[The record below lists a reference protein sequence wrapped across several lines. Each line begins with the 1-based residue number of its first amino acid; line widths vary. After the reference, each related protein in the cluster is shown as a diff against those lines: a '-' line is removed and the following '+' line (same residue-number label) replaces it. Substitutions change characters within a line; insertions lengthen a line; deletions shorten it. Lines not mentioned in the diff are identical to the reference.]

1 MLGLEKAIVKADDI
15 HMNSIFSNLILNAK
29 DALEESEYDRQKEIG
44 ITVDK
49 DMAHEGFV
57 VNISDNGPGIMEE
70 NLYEIFEPFYST
82 KPTTGTG
89 LGLGVVKR
97 LIRRE
102 VDHIIPIPIAFVW
115 LEQLATDTH
124 RF

>member
-1 MLGLEKAIVKADDI
+1 MKADDI

-49 DMAHEGFV
+49 DMARGVLV
-57 VNISDNGPGIMEE
+57 VNISDNGPGISEE
-70 NLYEIFEPFYST
+70 NLNEIFEPFYST

-97 LIRRE
+97 LIRLYDGQID
-102 VDHIIPIPIAFVW
+102 VKSKPGTGTKFSVMLAFR
-115 LEQLATDTH
+115 T
-124 RF
+124 